1 MSGDVSAVDSGKTLA
16 TPGAVR
22 SPFETLLEPVL
33 DGAFAIALRYTRNR
47 SDAEDL
53 VQDAALL
60 ACRGFQSFTPGS
72 NFRAW
77 FLRILTNCFYS
88 RYRKEKRQ
96 GVEVEL
102 EDAPEL
108 YL

>member
-53 VQDAALL
+53 VQ
-60 ACRGFQSFTPGS
+60 
-72 NFRAW
+72 
-77 FLRILTNCFYS
+77 
-88 RYRKEKRQ
+88 
-96 GVEVEL
+96 
-102 EDAPEL
+102 
-108 YL
+108 